1 MAFFDGQGKTS
12 DRERLGT
19 HLRGCEDC
27 QAVFE
32 EIGNMVMFG
41 DGALDLVHPAARVA
55 RRSRTRWLMPVA
67 AAAVVVLGIGI
78 GTQQAGQRIMA
89 AIGTLFQV
97 KSIGTVPVTPEQI
110 AAITK
115 TVTQGGK
122 VSLAHYGS
130 VTVAGPMKVA
140 PVPASQLSS
149 QGMPDL
155 WPKGLGPVTTAMV
168 DSGIRV
174 TLKLNVPHINELIAS
189 EGGHDLF
196 PASLNQ
202 EPFTLV
208 VPAAATMRSG
218 NWTVEEVPQPTL
230 AVPGTV
236 PVKAV
241 TKALENLPFL
251 PPSLQSA
258 VAQMADWK
266 NTLIVP
272 LPGHP
277 QNVAVAG
284 TNGIVAEN
292 RLGTTAGEAWVQNGL
307 VVAVMEHQ
315 SHKISQSAFQ
325 TEVGHLFP

>member
-1 MAFFDGQGKTS
+1 MAFFDSQGKVA
-12 DRERLGT
+12 DRERMGA
-19 HLRGCEDC
+19 HLRSCDAC

-32 EIGNMVMFG
+32 EIGNMVMFA
-41 DGALDLVHPAARVA
+41 DGAMDLVHPTARA
-55 RRSRTRWLMPVA
+55 SRRNRGRWLMPVA
-67 AAAVVVLGIGI
+67 AAAAVVLGVGV
-78 GTQQAGQRIMA
+78 GTQAAGQRVLA

-97 KSIGTVPVTPEQI
+97 KSIGTVPVTPEQL

-122 VSLAHYGS
+122 VTLAHYGS
-130 VTVAGPMKVA
+130 VTVAGPMNVNTV
-140 PVPASQLSS
+140 PVSQLSS
-149 QGMPDL
+149 QNIPNF
-155 WPKGLGPVTTAMV
+155 WPKGLGPMSTATV

-174 TLKLNVPHINELIAS
+174 TLTLNVPNINQLIAS

-196 PASLNQ
+196 PQSLNH

-218 NWTVEEVPQPTL
+218 NWTLEEVPQPTL

-236 PVKAV
+236 PVQAV

-277 QNVAVAG
+277 QNVSVAG
-284 TNGIVAEN
+284 THGIVAEN
-292 RLGTTAGEAWVQNGL
+292 RLGTTAGEAWVQNGV

-315 SHKISQSAFQ
+315 PQKISQSAFQ